1 MTAFYILNSEGK
13 CTSVLNGDTQTLL
26 LNIPQD
32 STYTVIEPE
41 NMFEQ
46 IFNMATQVWEYLP
59 EEDEY
64 PEQVE

>member
-46 IFNMATQVWEYLP
+46 LFNMATQVWEYPL

-64 PEQVE
+64 PVI